1 MEREHMNLIIS
12 KKIMTDFVMNDNK
25 ELFSVSSGEH
35 DSLSRGKY
43 KEVT

>member
-1 MEREHMNLIIS
+1 MNLIIS